1 MINVLS
7 QCTLVILKFYQE
19 KSQQVIDFIRENPY
33 QAQVL
38 FETIRI
44 DVHNISKV
52 LESLDDSIELFDQS
66 DTNDLYEY
74 INRLKQGRDTM
85 KEFLTELEHI
95 VAQEEGKNGLDGL
108 DFGKFNLENN
118 DSGAA

>member
-52 LESLDDSIELFDQS
+52 LESLDDSIELFNQS

-95 VAQEEGKNGLDGL
+95 VAQEESKNGLDGL
-108 DFGKFNLENN
+108 DFEKFNLENN